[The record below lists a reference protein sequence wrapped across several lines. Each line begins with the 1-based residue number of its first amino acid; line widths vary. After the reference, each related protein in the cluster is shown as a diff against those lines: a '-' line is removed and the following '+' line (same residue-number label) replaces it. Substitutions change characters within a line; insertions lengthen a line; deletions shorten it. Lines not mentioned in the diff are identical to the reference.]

1 LAIILV
7 NLFLILKKFTFAGM
21 VSVNNLSLYFGGQ
34 DIFKNIS
41 FMVNKGDKIGLTGKN
56 GAGKS
61 TLLKILAKDLTPNNG
76 NVSVPNGIVVGF
88 LRQDLE
94 FEDGR
99 TVLEEAQTSFEFL
112 NDVEVRMNE
121 ANKQLTE
128 RTDYESDAY
137 LDIINEF
144 NVLEER
150 FRMAGGH
157 DTAAEISQVLS
168 GLGFS
173 QYDFERQTTEFSGG
187 WRMRIELAK
196 ILLMKPE
203 LLLLDEPTNHL
214 DIESIMWL
222 ERWLKNYSGA
232 VVLVSHDRLFL
243 DASTNRTIEVAF
255 SKINDYKASYTK
267 YLTLREDRVEKQIQ
281 AKKNQDKYI
290 EETKLLINKFRAK
303 KNKASFAQSLIKKLD
318 KLEII
323 QVEQE
328 DIARMQFRFPP
339 APHSGKMSLEVKNA
353 SKSYGD
359 LNVLKNINLEI
370 VRGDKLAFVGKN
382 GEGKS
387 TLAKMIVK
395 ELDFNG
401 EIQLGH
407 QVKMG
412 YYAQNQAEFL
422 DENLTVLETIEHAA
436 TEDTAGR
443 VRSIL
448 GSFLFSND
456 EVKKKVKVLSGGER
470 ARVALCKLLLDPYN
484 LLVMDEPTNHLDITS
499 KELLK
504 KALNNYDG
512 SLIVV
517 SHDREFLQGLT
528 EKVYEFKNQNIKEY
542 FGDIDTFLSEKD
554 LENFKELESSQKDQ
568 KKIKQ
573 DKTGEQ
579 FSYSEQKNKQKKL
592 KKLKNRISKLE
603 KQIEILDKSQKSID
617 LELAIPEK
625 FTELS
630 KKDNFFVDY
639 EHNQQKLKELE
650 AEWEQAAEQLE
661 AIK

>member
-1 LAIILV
+1 
-7 NLFLILKKFTFAGM
+7 M

-61 TLLKILAKDLTPNNG
+61 TLLKVLAKDLTPNNG

-112 NDVEVRMNE
+112 NDVEIRMND

-290 EETKLLINKFRAK
+290 DETKILINKFRAK

-328 DIARMQFRFPP
+328 DVARMQFRFPP
-339 APHSGKMSLEVKNA
+339 APHSGKMSLEVKDA

-359 LNVLKNINLEI
+359 LNVLDKINLEI

-387 TLAKMIVK
+387 TLAKMIVR
-395 ELDFNG
+395 ELDFTG
-401 EIQLGH
+401 DIQLGH

-422 DENLTVLETIEHAA
+422 DENLTVLETIEQAA

-470 ARVALCKLLLDPYN
+470 ARVALCKLLLEPYN

-542 FGDIDTFLSEKD
+542 VGDIDTFLSEKD
-554 LENFKELESSQKDQ
+554 LENFKELESSQKEQ
-568 KKIKQ
+568 KKKKQ
-573 DKTGEQ
+573 DKSEDQ
-579 FSYSEQKNKQKKL
+579 LSYTDHKNHQKKL
-592 KKLKNRISKLE
+592 KKLQNRISKLE
-603 KQIEILDKSQKSID
+603 KQIEILDKSQKQID
-617 LELAIPEK
+617 ADLAIPEK
-625 FTELS
+625 FNEMS
-630 KKDNFFVDY
+630 KKDGFFSNY
-639 EHNQQKLKELE
+639 ENNQLKLQELE
-650 AEWEQAAEQLE
+650 LEWGQAVEQLE

>member
-1 LAIILV
+1 
-7 NLFLILKKFTFAGM
+7 
-21 VSVNNLSLYFGGQ
+21 
-34 DIFKNIS
+34 
-41 FMVNKGDKIGLTGKN
+41 MVNKGDKIGLTGKN

-61 TLLKILAKDLTPNNG
+61 TLLKVLAKDLTPNSG
-76 NVSVPNGIVVGF
+76 NVSIPNGLILGF

-99 TVLEEAQTSFEFL
+99 TVLEEAQTAFEFL
-112 NDVEVRMNE
+112 NDVETRMNE

-128 RTDYESDAY
+128 RTDYESDEY
-137 LDIINEF
+137 LEIINQF
-144 NVLEER
+144 NDLEER

-157 DTAAEISQVLS
+157 DTSAEISQVLS

-173 QYDFERQTTEFSGG
+173 QYDFHRQTTEFSGG

-196 ILLMKPE
+196 ILLMKPD

-222 ERWLKNYSGA
+222 ERWLKVYSGA

-255 SKINDYKASYTK
+255 SKINDYKAAYTK

-290 EETKLLINKFRAK
+290 EETKILINKFRAK

-328 DIARMQFRFPP
+328 DVARMQFRFPP
-339 APHSGKMSLEVKNA
+339 APHSGKMSLTIEDA

-359 LNVLKNINLEI
+359 LNVLDRVNLEI
-370 VRGDKLAFVGKN
+370 VRGDKIAFVGKN

-387 TLAKMIVK
+387 SLAKMIVN
-395 ELDFNG
+395 ELSFEG
-401 EIQLGH
+401 KIELGH

-422 DENLTVLETIEHAA
+422 DENLTVLETIEQAA
-436 TEDTAGR
+436 TEDTAGK

-484 LLVMDEPTNHLDITS
+484 LLIMDEPTNHLDITS

-528 EKVYEFKNQNIKEY
+528 DKVYEFKNQNIKEY
-542 FGDIDTFLSEKD
+542 VGDIDTFLEEKD
-554 LENFKELESSQKDQ
+554 LENFKQLESSQKKQ
-568 KKIKQ
+568 KNTKQ
-573 DKTGEQ
+573 DKSDDQ
-579 FSYSEQKNKQKKL
+579 ASYADQKASQKKV
-592 KKLKNRISKLE
+592 KKLQNRISKLE
-603 KQIEILDKSQKSID
+603 KQIETLDKSQKEID
-617 LELAIPEK
+617 ADLAIPEK

-630 KKDNFFVDY
+630 QKEGFFAEY
-639 EHNQQKLKELE
+639 EKNQQKLQELE
-650 AEWEQAAEQLE
+650 VEWEQASEQLE
-661 AIK
+661 AVK

>member
-1 LAIILV
+1 
-7 NLFLILKKFTFAGM
+7 M

-34 DIFKNIS
+34 DIFKDIS

-61 TLLKILAKDLTPNNG
+61 TLLKVLAKDLNPNKG
-76 NVSVPNGIVVGF
+76 NVSVPNGLIVGF

-99 TVLEEAQTSFEFL
+99 TVHEEAQTAFEFL
-112 NDVEVRMNE
+112 NDVETRMNE
-121 ANKQLTE
+121 ANKQLNE
-128 RTDYESDAY
+128 RTDYESAAY

-144 NVLEER
+144 NELEER
-150 FRMAGGH
+150 FRMAGGN
-157 DTAAEISQVLS
+157 DTAAEINQVLS
-168 GLGFS
+168 GLGFT

-196 ILLMKPE
+196 ILLMKPD

-222 ERWLKNYSGA
+222 ERWLKDYSGA
-232 VVLVSHDRLFL
+232 IVLVSHDRLFL
-243 DASTNRTIEVAF
+243 DAATNRTIEVAF

-267 YLTLREDRVEKQIQ
+267 YLTLREDRVLKQIQ
-281 AKKNQDKYI
+281 AKKNQDKFI
-290 EETKLLINKFRAK
+290 EETKVLINKFRAK
-303 KNKASFAQSLIKKLD
+303 KNKAAFAQTLIKKLER
-318 KLEII
+318 LEII

-328 DIARMQFRFPP
+328 DVARMQFRFPP
-339 APHSGKMSLEVKNA
+339 APHSGKISLKIYEA
-353 SKSYGD
+353 SKSFDD
-359 LNVLKNINLEI
+359 LKVLDKVNLEI
-370 VRGDKLAFVGKN
+370 VKGDKIAFVGKN

-387 TLAKMIVK
+387 TLAKMIVN
-395 ELDFNG
+395 ELEFDG
-401 EIQLGH
+401 KIELGH

-422 DENLTVLETIEHAA
+422 DENLTVLETIEQAA
-436 TEDTAGR
+436 TEDTSGR

-470 ARVALCKLLLDPYN
+470 ARVALCKLLLEPYN
-484 LLVMDEPTNHLDITS
+484 LLIMDEPTNHLDITS

-504 KALNNYDG
+504 KALAKYDG

-542 FGDIDTFLSEKD
+542 IGDIDTFLEEKD
-554 LENFKELESSQKDQ
+554 LENFKQLESSQKEQ
-568 KKIKQ
+568 KNTKQ
-573 DKTGEQ
+573 DKSDVQ
-579 FSYSEQKNKQKKL
+579 LSYSEQKAHQKKI
-592 KKLKNRISKLE
+592 KKLQNRVSKLE
-603 KQIEILDKSQKSID
+603 KEIETLDKSQKQID
-617 LELAIPEK
+617 ADLAIPEK
-625 FTELS
+625 FNELS
-630 KKDNFFVDY
+630 KKDGFFAEY
-639 EHNQQKLKELE
+639 EKNQQKLQELE
-650 AEWEQAAEQLE
+650 AEWEKAAVQLE
-661 AIK
+661 AIKQVYISSK

>member
-1 LAIILV
+1 
-7 NLFLILKKFTFAGM
+7 
-21 VSVNNLSLYFGGQ
+21 
-34 DIFKNIS
+34 
-41 FMVNKGDKIGLTGKN
+41 MVNKGDKIGLTGKN

-61 TLLKILAKDLTPNNG
+61 TLLKVLAKDLTPNNG
-76 NVSVPNGIVVGF
+76 SVSVPNGIVVGF

-112 NDVEVRMNE
+112 NDVEIRMNE

-290 EETKLLINKFRAK
+290 EETKILINKFRAK

-328 DIARMQFRFPP
+328 DVARMQFRFPP

-359 LNVLKNINLEI
+359 LNVLDKINLEI

-395 ELDFNG
+395 ELDFTG

-422 DENLTVLETIEHAA
+422 DENLTVLETIEQAA

-470 ARVALCKLLLDPYN
+470 ARVALCKLLLEPYN

-542 FGDIDTFLSEKD
+542 VGDIDTFLEEKD
-554 LENFKELESSQKDQ
+554 LENFKELESSQKEQ
-568 KKIKQ
+568 KKTKQ
-573 DKTGEQ
+573 VKSVDQ
-579 FSYSEQKNKQKKL
+579 LSYAVQKNQQKKV
-592 KKLKNRISKLE
+592 KKLQNRISKLE
-603 KQIEILDKSQKSID
+603 KQIEILDKSQKQID
-617 LELAIPEK
+617 TDLAVPEK
-625 FTELS
+625 FNELS
-630 KKDNFFVDY
+630 KKEGFFVEY
-639 EHNQQKLKELE
+639 ENNQQKLQELE
-650 AEWEQAAEQLE
+650 VEWAQAAEQLE

>member
-1 LAIILV
+1 
-7 NLFLILKKFTFAGM
+7 
-21 VSVNNLSLYFGGQ
+21 
-34 DIFKNIS
+34 
-41 FMVNKGDKIGLTGKN
+41 MVNKGDKIGLTGKN

-61 TLLKILAKDLTPNNG
+61 TLLKVLAKDLTPNKG
-76 NVSVPNGIVVGF
+76 NVSVPNGLIVGF

-99 TVLEEAQTSFEFL
+99 TVLEEAQTAFEFL
-112 NDVEVRMNE
+112 NDVETRMNE

-128 RTDYESDAY
+128 RTDYESEAY
-137 LDIINEF
+137 LNIINEF
-144 NVLEER
+144 NELEER

-157 DTAAEISQVLS
+157 DTAAEISQVLG

-196 ILLMKPE
+196 ILLMKPD

-222 ERWLKNYSGA
+222 ERWLKDYSGA
-232 VVLVSHDRLFL
+232 IVLVSHDRLFL
-243 DASTNRTIEVAF
+243 DVSTNRTIEVAF

-267 YLTLREDRVEKQIQ
+267 YLTLREDRVLKQIQ
-281 AKKNQDKYI
+281 AKKNQDKFI
-290 EETKLLINKFRAK
+290 EETKVLINKFRAK
-303 KNKASFAQSLIKKLD
+303 KNKAAFAQTLIKKLER
-318 KLEII
+318 LEII

-328 DIARMQFRFPP
+328 DVARMQFRFPP
-339 APHSGKMSLEVKNA
+339 APHSGKISLKIDEA
-353 SKSYGD
+353 SKSFDD
-359 LNVLKNINLEI
+359 LKVLDKVNLEI
-370 VRGDKLAFVGKN
+370 VKGDKIAFVGKN

-387 TLAKMIVK
+387 TLAKMIVN
-395 ELDFNG
+395 ELDFDG
-401 EIQLGH
+401 KIELGH

-422 DENLTVLETIEHAA
+422 DENLTVLETIEQAA
-436 TEDTAGR
+436 TEDTSGR

-470 ARVALCKLLLDPYN
+470 ARVALCKLLLEPYN
-484 LLVMDEPTNHLDITS
+484 LLIMDEPTNHLDITS

-504 KALNNYDG
+504 KALAKYDG

-542 FGDIDTFLSEKD
+542 IGDIDTFLEEKD
-554 LENFKELESSQKDQ
+554 LENFKQLESSQKEQKNTKQDKSDVQLSYAEQKAHQ
-568 KKIKQ
+568 KKIK
-573 DKTGEQ
+573 
-579 FSYSEQKNKQKKL
+579 KL
-592 KKLKNRISKLE
+592 QNRVSKLE
-603 KQIEILDKSQKSID
+603 KEIETLDKSQKQID
-617 LELAIPEK
+617 ADLAIPEK

-630 KKDNFFVDY
+630 QKDGFFAEY
-639 EHNQQKLKELE
+639 EKNQQKLQELE
-650 AEWEQAAEQLE
+650 AEWEKAAVQLE
-661 AIK
+661 TIK

>member
-1 LAIILV
+1 
-7 NLFLILKKFTFAGM
+7 M

-61 TLLKILAKDLTPNNG
+61 TLLKVLAKDLTPNNG

-112 NDVEVRMNE
+112 NDVEIRMNE

-267 YLTLREDRVEKQIQ
+267 YLTLRLDRVEKQIQ

-290 EETKLLINKFRAK
+290 EETKILINKFRAK

-328 DIARMQFRFPP
+328 DVARMQFRFPP
-339 APHSGKMSLEVKNA
+339 APHSGKMSLEVKDA
-353 SKSYGD
+353 SKNYGD
-359 LNVLKNINLEI
+359 LNVLDKINLEV

-395 ELDFNG
+395 ELDFDG

-422 DENLTVLETIEHAA
+422 DENLTVLETIEQAA

-470 ARVALCKLLLDPYN
+470 ARVALCKLLLEPYN

-542 FGDIDTFLSEKD
+542 VGDIDTFLEEKD
-554 LENFKELESSQKDQ
+554 LENFKELESSQKEQKKTKQNKKDDQLSYADQ
-568 KKIKQ
+568 KNQ
-573 DKTGEQ
+573 
-579 FSYSEQKNKQKKL
+579 QKKL
-592 KKLKNRISKLE
+592 KKLQNRISKLE
-603 KQIEILDKSQKSID
+603 KQIEILDKSQKEID
-617 LELAIPEK
+617 ADLAIPEK
-625 FTELS
+625 FSELS
-630 KKDNFFVDY
+630 KKEGFFADY
-639 EHNQQKLKELE
+639 EINQLKLQELE
-650 AEWEQAAEQLE
+650 VEWAQAAEQLE